1 MTIFAEELVF
11 PPLSHILRW
20 KDLFSGFNK
29 IGVISILAALIT
41 LLIFALAGKGDPLTA
56 PKGIKNFAESII
68 EFVQKNIIEP
78 TMGHDGLA
86 WTPFL
91 LSLFMFVFLTNITGI
106 IPTFQMP
113 ANARLAAPL
122 FLALIVWL
130 IFIGVGLKH
139 QGVRYFTSLLWPP
152 GVPTALK
159 PLVGVI
165 EFVSTILVRPFSLA
179 VRLFA
184 NMMAGHILLFTFALM
199 MKTMLNSVWWL
210 KGLSFLPF
218 LMLLFLTAF
227 EVLVAFL
234 QAYIFG
240 MLTGVYIGSSAHPE
254 H

>member
-1 MTIFAEELVF
+1 VTIFAEELVF

-41 LLIFALAGKGDPLTA
+41 LLIFALAGKGDPLVA

-68 EFVQKNIIEP
+68 EFVQKNVIEP
-78 TMGHDGLA
+78 TMGHDGLS

-91 LSLFMFVFLTNITGI
+91 LALFMFILLTNITGI

-122 FLALIVWL
+122 FLSLMVWIV
-130 IFIGVGLKH
+130 FIVVGFKH
-139 QGVRYFTSLLWPP
+139 QGIGYLKSSLFPP
-152 GVPTALK
+152 GVPK
-159 PLVGVI
+159 PLYILVTPI
-165 EFVSTILVRPFSLA
+165 EFVSTFLVRPFSLA

-199 MKTMLNSVWWL
+199 MKTMLNSVPWL
-210 KGLSFLPF
+210 KALSFLPF

-234 QAYIFG
+234 QAYIFS
-240 MLTGVYIGSSAHPE
+240 MLTGVYIGSAAHAE